1 MLKGVEE
8 FTPDFY
14 LTKRS
19 NSMAQGYLAQV
30 QALIDQKMKENPED
44 MKRKLK
50 EIEEAKKRAKEAP
63 KAPPKPPIDP
73 KLTQELIEEMNKGGI
88 LDIQVVK
95 DLIKRGADIKAKN
108 VEDATVL
115 HQASWFGDME
125 LAKEC
130 LQAGIDVNAKD
141 NDGDAPLFWAVRWG
155 NNIAL
160 VELLISLGADV
171 NAKTNRGD
179 TPLHWAYSEEIQTLL
194 KQHGAEK

>member
-1 MLKGVEE
+1 
-8 FTPDFY
+8 
-14 LTKRS
+14 
-19 NSMAQGYLAQV
+19 MAQGYLAQV
-30 QALIDQKMKENPED
+30 QALIAERMKENPEE

-50 EIEEAKKRAKEAP
+50 EIEKAKKKAKEAP
-63 KAPPKPPIDP
+63 KSPPKPSIDP
-73 KLTQELIEEMNKGGI
+73 QLTQELIEELNKSWDR

-141 NDGDAPLFWAVRWG
+141 NDGDAPLFGRFVG
-155 NNIAL
+155 VI
-160 VELLISLGADV
+160 I
-171 NAKTNRGD
+171 
-179 TPLHWAYSEEIQTLL
+179 
-194 KQHGAEK
+194 

>member
-1 MLKGVEE
+1 
-8 FTPDFY
+8 
-14 LTKRS
+14 
-19 NSMAQGYLAQV
+19 MAQGYLAQV

-73 KLTQELIEEMNKGGI
+73 KLTQELIEEMNKGGR

-95 DLIKRGADIKAKN
+95 DLIKRGADIKAKT

-130 LQAGIDVNAKD
+130 LQAGIDVNAK
-141 NDGDAPLFWAVRWG
+141 NEWGWSPLAWAVRK
-155 NNIAL
+155 NNIQL
-160 VELLISLGADV
+160 TELLIDSGADV
-171 NAKTNRGD
+171 NYKDCNGEGLLYYAE
-179 TPLHWAYSEEIQTLL
+179 SEEMQALL
-194 KQHGAEK
+194 KQHGAK